1 MGDFKRKH
9 EMIVS
14 FCSVAVALQIYLNSF
29 ISAVHEHDFFFPKLC
44 PVLRS
49 IFYMCRASGFFK
61 CISVDF
67 QVQGGDWAVNVP
79 AAVTTQL
86 KT

>member
-1 MGDFKRKH
+1 
-9 EMIVS
+9 MIVS

-29 ISAVHEHDFFFPKLC
+29 ISAVHEHDFFFSKAVSSTAFYILYVP
-44 PVLRS
+44 S
-49 IFYMCRASGFFK
+49 IRFFLK

>member
-1 MGDFKRKH
+1 MGDFKTKH

-29 ISAVHEHDFFFPKLC
+29 ISAVHEHDFLC
-44 PVLRS
+44 VQYCVLYF
-49 IFYMCRASGFFK
+49 ICAEHQVFFK

>member
-14 FCSVAVALQIYLNSF
+14 FCSVAIALQIYLNSF
-29 ISAVHEHDFFFPKLC
+29 ISAVHEHDFFFFQSC
-44 PVLRS
+44 VHYCVLYFR
-49 IFYMCRASGFFK
+49 CAEHQVFFK

-79 AAVTTQL
+79 AAVTT
-86 KT
+86 

>member
-1 MGDFKRKH
+1 MNT
-9 EMIVS
+9 I
-14 FCSVAVALQIYLNSF
+14 
-29 ISAVHEHDFFFPKLC
+29 FFFQSC
-44 PVLRS
+44 VQYCVLYF
-49 IFYMCRASGFFK
+49 ICAEHQVFFK